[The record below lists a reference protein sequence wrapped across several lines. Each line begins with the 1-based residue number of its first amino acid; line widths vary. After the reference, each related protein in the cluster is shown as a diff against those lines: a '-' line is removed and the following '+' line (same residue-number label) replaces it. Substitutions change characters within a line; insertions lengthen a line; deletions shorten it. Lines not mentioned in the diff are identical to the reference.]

1 MVTTR
6 CASGLQLKPTCG
18 HQNLWFNKS
27 QAQHDP
33 STITNML
40 HLHWVLYQVLLAI
53 EAITKRWSAIGF
65 SEKFSKFIRKHLWWS
80 EKFSKCIRKHLPWS
94 TFYLSCRFWFATLM
108 KKVLHWKGEL
118 LQILRSFWVGILKNT
133 SRSLQALLFYS
144 NTNYFKNLI
153 PYGFQALT
161 KQHSYIKLH
170 KKKILF

>member
-6 CASGLQLKPTCG
+6 SASGLQLKPTCG

-27 QAQHDP
+27 QAQHNP
-33 STITNML
+33 STIANMI
-40 HLHWVLYQVLLAI
+40 HLHCILYQILLAI

-65 SEKFSKFIRKHLWWS
+65 SEKFSKFIRKHLPWW
-80 EKFSKCIRKHLPWS
+80 
-94 TFYLSCRFWFATLM
+94 TFYLSCRFWFPMLM
-108 KKVLHWKGEL
+108 KKGLHWKGEL

-133 SRSLQALLFYS
+133 SRSLLALLCYS

>member
-27 QAQHDP
+27 QAQHNP
-33 STITNML
+33 STIANML
-40 HLHWVLYQVLLAI
+40 HLHWVLYLILLAI

-65 SEKFSKFIRKHLWWS
+65 SEKFSKFIRKHLPWW
-80 EKFSKCIRKHLPWS
+80 
-94 TFYLSCRFWFATLM
+94 TFYLRCRFWFPMLM
-108 KKVLHWKGEL
+108 KKGLHWKGEL

-133 SRSLQALLFYS
+133 SRSLHTLLFYS

>member
-27 QAQHDP
+27 QAQHNP
-33 STITNML
+33 STIANML
-40 HLHWVLYQVLLAI
+40 HLHWVLYQILLAI

-65 SEKFSKFIRKHLWWS
+65 SEKFSKFIRKHLWQS
-80 EKFSKCIRKHLPWS
+80 EKFSKCIRKHLPWW
-94 TFYLSCRFWFATLM
+94 TFYLSCRFWFPMLM
-108 KKVLHWKGEL
+108 KKGLHWKGEL
-118 LQILRSFWVGILKNT
+118 LQILRSFWVGILKNN
-133 SRSLQALLFYS
+133 SRSLLALLFYS

>member
-27 QAQHDP
+27 QAQHNP
-33 STITNML
+33 STIANML
-40 HLHWVLYQVLLAI
+40 HLHWVLYQILLAI

-65 SEKFSKFIRKHLWWS
+65 SEKFSKFIRKHLWQS
-80 EKFSKCIRKHLPWS
+80 EKFSKCIRKHLPWW
-94 TFYLSCRFWFATLM
+94 TFYLSCRFWFAMLM
-108 KKVLHWKGEL
+108 KKGLYWKGEL

-133 SRSLQALLFYS
+133 SRSLHTLLFYS

>member
-1 MVTTR
+1 MCKWFTAQTHLWSPEFVIQQISGTTR
-6 CASGLQLKPTCG
+6 SFYNYKYVTPSLSLVSSSASNRSN
-18 HQNLWFNKS
+18 HQ
-27 QAQHDP
+27 
-33 STITNML
+33 
-40 HLHWVLYQVLLAI
+40 
-53 EAITKRWSAIGF
+53 RWSAIGF

-94 TFYLSCRFWFATLM
+94 TFYLSGRFWFATLM

-161 KQHSYIKLH
+161 KQHSYKKLH